1 MLNFKNF
8 RPSDDL
14 YWLLNLACMKYTGQ
28 LLPDAYLTN
37 TAWFKDKEG
46 KSQIRLNPTLLQP
59 SFHNDLSLQIKRS
72 MIVQD
77 LNTIFSGVKDVHD
90 DLELKSQRLDRFKKT
105 GDLRELGHPQKFLT
119 DENGVDEV
127 YIPND
132 THPDLSTQTFSRY
145 NFLPR
150 NFKRS
155 DFYKL
160 IGHLVIVYEWDRDL
174 ANQFID
180 ILTEFAMSR
189 ISTPFPEFLK
199 LTGKLRRDSILIKY
213 IRDKKYDPKLIPMDN
228 FRKHSINRKN
238 PNFANDH
245 TTERPDFFCAR
256 LNKLKP
262 KKGTDDILVA
272 EWVINKMYFPKNR
285 DDNQTYIEIGLFQN
299 WGDHLPRYSHPYNG
313 FTDKFA
319 GITLREFQTASAF
332 VLSRDDLPIQD
343 RLRMID
349 PNYKIKERSYDSV
362 VNSIAW

>member
-14 YWLLNLACMKYTGQ
+14 YWLLNLACLKYTGQ
-28 LLPDAYLTN
+28 VLPDAYLTN

-77 LNTIFSGVKDVHD
+77 LNTIFSGVKDFHD
-90 DLELKSQRLDRFKKT
+90 DLELKSQRMNRFRRT
-105 GDLRELGHPQKFLT
+105 GDLRELGHPQKFLQ

-127 YIPND
+127 FIPNEMC
-132 THPDLSTQTFSRY
+132 PDNATELNTFSRY
-145 NFLPR
+145 NFLPK

-160 IGHLVIVYEWDRDL
+160 LGYLVIVYEWDRDL
-174 ANQFID
+174 ANQLLD
-180 ILTEFAMSR
+180 IFREFAKSR

-199 LTGKLRRDSILIKY
+199 DTSTSFSYRSDSILTKY
-213 IRDKKYDPKLIPMDN
+213 IRDKKYDKKLMPMDCLCAHN
-228 FRKHSINRKN
+228 INRAL
-238 PNFANDH
+238 ANKQ
-245 TTERPDFFCAR
+245 ERPDFFCAR
-256 LNKLKP
+256 LTKLKP
-262 KKGTDDILVA
+262 KKGTDPILVA
-272 EWVINKMYFPKNR
+272 QWVIDKMYFPKNR
-285 DDNQTYIEIGLFQN
+285 DQNQTYYEIGLFQN
-299 WGDHLPRYSHPYNG
+299 WGDHRPRYSDPYSG

-319 GITLREFQTASAF
+319 GITLHQFQEASAF

-349 PNYKIKERSYDSV
+349 PIYKIKERSYDSV

>member
-77 LNTIFSGVKDVHD
+77 LNTIFNGVKDFHD
-90 DLELKSQRLDRFKKT
+90 DLELKSQRLGRFKKT
-105 GDLRELGHPQKFLT
+105 GDLRELGHPQKFLQ

-127 YIPND
+127 FIPND
-132 THPDLSTQTFSRY
+132 IGTDLITHTFSRY

-150 NFKRS
+150 NFNRS

-160 IGHLVIVYEWDRDL
+160 IGHLVIVYEWDREL

-199 LTGKLRRDSILIKY
+199 ETKQRYSYDSILTKY
-213 IRDKKYDPKLIPMDN
+213 LRDKKYDKETMP
-228 FRKHSINRKN
+228 INCLCAHDINKN
-238 PNFANDH
+238 TKN
-245 TTERPDFFCAR
+245 ERPDFFCAR
-256 LNKLKP
+256 LTKLKP
-262 KKGTDDILVA
+262 KKGTDPILVA
-272 EWVINKMYFPKNR
+272 QWVIDKMYFPKNK
-285 DDNQTYIEIGLFQN
+285 DYNAGYVQTGLFKD
-299 WGDHLPRYSHPYNG
+299 WGDRLPRYSDPYNG
-313 FTDKFA
+313 FDEHFA
-319 GITLREFQTASAF
+319 GITLREFQKASAF

-343 RLRMID
+343 RLRMIES
-349 PNYKIKERSYDSV
+349 NYKIKERSYDSV

>member
-1 MLNFKNF
+1 
-8 RPSDDL
+8 
-14 YWLLNLACMKYTGQ
+14 MKYTGQ

-77 LNTIFSGVKDVHD
+77 LNTIFSGVKDFHD
-90 DLELKSQRLDRFKKT
+90 DLELKSQRLGRFKKT
-105 GDLRELGHPQKFLT
+105 GDLRELGHPQKFLQ

-145 NFLPR
+145 NFLPK
-150 NFKRS
+150 NFNRS

-160 IGHLVIVYEWDRDL
+160 IGHLVIVYEWDREL

-189 ISTPFPEFLK
+189 ISTPFPEFK
-199 LTGKLRRDSILIKY
+199 KTANIGCDTIIAKYLRN
-213 IRDKKYDPKLIPMDN
+213 KKYDKKHTPMDSHARYDVNRTNHRCAN
-228 FRKHSINRKN
+228 FH
-238 PNFANDH
+238 DQ
-245 TTERPDFFCAR
+245 RPDFFCAR

-262 KKGTDDILVA
+262 KKGTDPILVA
-272 EWVINKMYFPKNR
+272 EWVIDKMYFPKNR
-285 DDNQTYIEIGLFQN
+285 DLNQMYNHIGLFKD
-299 WGDHLPRYSHPYNG
+299 WGDHLPRYSDPYNG
-313 FTDKFA
+313 FNEHFA

-343 RLRMID
+343 RLRMIES
-349 PNYKIKERSYDSV
+349 NYKIKERSYDSI